1 MTDTTKQS
9 GSKAILLCKDD
20 QGNLIGVAPNSYK
33 RAEVVRQVA
42 DDNCTETY
50 GIIRRVSLADAM
62 LGEKDD

>member
-9 GSKAILLCKDD
+9 GSKAILLFKDD
-20 QGNLIGVAPNSYK
+20 QGNLIGVALISYK

-42 DDNCTETY
+42 DDNCIETY
-50 GIIRRVSLADAM
+50 GIIRLVSLAEAM